1 MLIWS
6 GNVLAMRRPPLPKPA
21 GPLTPEQMAAR
32 VVGDRP
38 AEVTKPITVSPYDPG
53 WPARYR
59 RAESRIRAALGA
71 RALAVDH
78 VGSTAV
84 PGLAAKDRVDI
95 DLIVAD
101 PADEDAYV
109 PALAAAGFT
118 LRTREP
124 HWYEHRCLWTDDH
137 DVSVHVFGPDCDE
150 HLRHL
155 VFRDWLRAH
164 PDDRDRYAAH
174 KYTAAADH
182 PLSMAHYVHAK
193 ADLIVEILTRAGLR

>member
-1 MLIWS
+1 M
-6 GNVLAMRRPPLPKPA
+6 PPLPKPSA
-21 GPLTPEQMAAR
+21 PLTPEQMAQR

-38 AEVTKPITVSPYDPG
+38 PEVTKPITVSPYDPG

-59 RAESRIRAALGA
+59 QAEDRIRAALGD
-71 RALAVDH
+71 RALAVAH

-84 PGLAAKDRVDI
+84 PGLAAKDRVDV

-101 PADEDAYV
+101 PAAEDAYV
-109 PALAAAGFT
+109 PELAAAGFT

-155 VFRDWLRAH
+155 IFRDWLRAH
-164 PDDRDRYAAH
+164 PDDRDRYAAQ
-174 KYTAAADH
+174 KYEAAADH
-182 PLSMAHYVHAK
+182 PLSMANYVHAK
-193 ADLIVEILTRAGLR
+193 ADVIAEILRRAGLH

>member
-1 MLIWS
+1 
-6 GNVLAMRRPPLPKPA
+6 MRLPPLPKPS
-21 GPLTPEQMAAR
+21 GPLTPQQMAQR

-38 AEVTKPITVSPYDPG
+38 VEVTKPIGISPYDPG

-59 RAESRIRAALGA
+59 REETRIRAALGD
-71 RALAVDH
+71 RALAVEH

-109 PALAAAGFT
+109 PALTVAGYT

-137 DVSVHVFGPDCDE
+137 DVSLHVFGPDCDE

-155 VFRDWLRAH
+155 IFRDWLRDH
-164 PDDRDRYAAH
+164 PDDRDRYAAR
-174 KYTAAADH
+174 KYQTAAEH
-182 PLSMAHYVHAK
+182 PLSMAHYIHGK
-193 ADLIVEILTRAGLR
+193 ADVIVDILKRAGLS

>member
-1 MLIWS
+1 
-6 GNVLAMRRPPLPKPA
+6 
-21 GPLTPEQMAAR
+21 MAQR

-38 AEVTKPITVSPYDPG
+38 AEVTRPITISPYDPG
-53 WPARYR
+53 WPVRYR
-59 RAESRIRAALGA
+59 REEDRIRFALGE
-71 RALAVDH
+71 RALAVEH

-109 PALAAAGFT
+109 PALTAVGYT

-137 DVSVHVFGPDCDE
+137 DVTLHVFGPDCDE

-155 VFRDWLRAH
+155 IFRDWLRAH

-174 KYTAAADH
+174 KHDVAAEH
-182 PLSMAHYVHAK
+182 PLSMAHYVAGK
-193 ADLIVEILTRAGLR
+193 AGVIVDILRRAGLR